1 MDAVIKTLQEKSSR
15 PDDFTGE
22 FHQIFKE
29 ELIKFSSSSKQTN
42 KKRILANTFLRS
54 TYFDPKIKKPQ
65 GKETA

>member
-15 PDDFTGE
+15 PDDFTSE

-29 ELIKFSSSSKQTN
+29 ELIKFSSSSKQT

-54 TYFDPKIKKPQ
+54 SYLDPKIKKPQ

>member
-22 FHQIFKE
+22 FRQIFKE
-29 ELIKFSSSSKQTN
+29 ELIKFSSSSKQT

-54 TYFDPKIKKPQ
+54 SYLDLKIKKPQ

>member
-22 FHQIFKE
+22 FRQIFKE
-29 ELIKFSSSSKQTN
+29 ELIKFSSSSKQT

-54 TYFDPKIKKPQ
+54 SYLDPKIKKPQ